1 MTFQGLHISPASQS
15 LQGLI
20 TWDTMEFK
28 ILISLQNPKQHR
40 KYCNPF
46 VQCLKYIDSNDEK
59 NVVGLSLQLSK

>member
-1 MTFQGLHISPASQS
+1 MTSQGLHISPASQS

-40 KYCNPF
+40 KNCNPF
-46 VQCLKYIDSNDEK
+46 VQCLKHIDSNDEK